1 MKPFCSSVWLMAI
14 LGLLITSLGPSA
26 QGAEGKKKDTL
37 KLQSKSFQDGK
48 MIPAKYTC
56 KGDNISPELNWKN
69 APAKTKSFVLIV
81 VDPDAPM
88 MNFTHWVAFNIP
100 AIADP
105 NTNGFELLEG
115 FPREEKSEKGIIQGA
130 NDFQKIGYDGPCP
143 PSGTHRYYFKLY
155 ALDCNLNLKAG
166 ALKSI
171 VEKAM
176 KGHVLAQTQIMGQ
189 YGQ

>member
-1 MKPFCSSVWLMAI
+1 MNPFRSSVLFVTI
-14 LGLLITSLGPSA
+14 LGLLASSLGSSA

-37 KLQSKSFQDGK
+37 KLQSKSFEDGK
-48 MIPAKYTC
+48 MIPVKYTC
-56 KGDNISPELNWKN
+56 KGDNLSPELNWKN
-69 APAKTKSFVLIV
+69 ASAKTKSFALIV
-81 VDPDAPM
+81 EDPDAPM

-105 NTNGFELLEG
+105 NTNGFELVEG
-115 FPREEKSEKGIIQGA
+115 FPREEKSEKGILQGA

-155 ALDCNLNLKAG
+155 ALDCALNLKAG
-166 ALKSI
+166 SLKSQ
-171 VEKAM
+171 VQKAM
-176 KGHVLAQTQIMGQ
+176 KGHILAQTQIMGQ

>member
-1 MKPFCSSVWLMAI
+1 MDSRRWMVGIITLVMA
-14 LGLLITSLGPSA
+14 LAFGSA
-26 QGAEGKKKDTL
+26 GAKKKSSL
-37 KLQSKSFQDGK
+37 RLQSKSFEDGK
-48 MIPAKYTC
+48 RISEKYTC
-56 KGDNISPELNWKN
+56 QGKNISPELNWKG
-69 APAKTKSFVLIV
+69 APPETKCFALIV
-81 VDPDAPM
+81 EDPDAPA

-105 NTNGFELLEG
+105 QTNGFELVEG
-115 FPREEKSEKGIIQGA
+115 FPRDPKSDKGITQGA

-143 PSGTHRYYFKLY
+143 PSGVHRYYFKLY
-155 ALDCNLNLKAG
+155 ALDGFLSLGGG
-166 ALKSI
+166 ALRSQ